1 MKQTKKITVSA
12 MVVALTVVFLA
23 VGAFVEALDLT
34 AAALASVIVMF
45 VFMEVG
51 KPYHYLVWLA
61 SSLLCFVF
69 FPQSF
74 VWINYLLIFGIYPIL
89 KAYIERAARVLWVP
103 LKLVYFNV
111 TAVLLILASELIFG
125 IPFFEDDLSLSF
137 LGENT
142 FILKAVIY
150 VLLIVAMMVYDFF
163 ITVMA
168 RFYFA
173 RIRPRIEKML
183 K

>member
-12 MVVALTVVFLA
+12 MAVALTVVFMA
-23 VGAFVEALDLT
+23 VGAFVEMLDLT

-45 VFMEVG
+45 VFIEVG
-51 KPYHYLVWLA
+51 KPYHFLVWLG

-74 VWINYLLIFGIYPIL
+74 VWVNYLLIFGIYPIL
-89 KAYIERAARVLWVP
+89 KAYIERAARWLWVW
-103 LKLVYFNV
+103 LKLVFFNIA
-111 TAVLLILASELIFG
+111 AVLLILASELVFG
-125 IPFFEDDLSLSF
+125 IPFFENDLSLPF

-142 FILKAVIY
+142 FILKAAIY

-163 ITVMA
+163 VTVMA